1 MGQCVSC
8 VCGLNDTVLGLRKT
22 ISECHL
28 FLRTCGGPTRAVSQR
43 QVRGWGYGSDGRDA
57 AGVGG
62 QFWQEVSRAPCGVGW
77 TLLDAGHKFGV
88 MKLWTP

>member
-1 MGQCVSC
+1 M
-8 VCGLNDTVLGLRKT
+8 NDTVLGSRKT

-57 AGVGG
+57 TGVGG
-62 QFWQEVSRAPCGVGW
+62 QFLQEVSWALRGVW
-77 TLLDAGHKFGV
+77 VSNLFSARHKFGV